1 MIKSRIIRSLIAFI
15 VLAMSWGCASNPE
28 PTQTITDQNVS
39 RFIEVLSSDSMRGRQ
54 ALDQGAD
61 KAAEFIATEFKKLG
75 LRPISGE
82 DDFYQEFPL
91 YQFDVS
97 SLLVTING
105 RQLDNQQV
113 MISGGQT
120 EVTWNSDNLPEVKH
134 IPASDHVA
142 QEISQLLSSN
152 ESMLVTVDPQHKDMF
167 SRYKR
172 YLERSNFQLGGD
184 ADPTTKIFVL
194 SNHEVRS
201 AQVNLTL
208 NRTEHILKNVV
219 GMIPGAR
226 EDEQIIYS
234 AHYDHIGIMSPVDQD
249 SIANGADD
257 NASGTTGVLALA
269 NHYVQQTTPMR
280 TQIFVAFTGE
290 EMGMLGSKYFS
301 RQLDPEE
308 VVAMINLEMI
318 GKPSRFG
325 ANSAYI
331 TGYDESDLGKI
342 LQHNTEGMEFS
353 FHGDPYPEQNLF
365 YRSDNATLARMGVP
379 AHTISTVQIDMDS
392 LYHSVNDEVE
402 SLNIP
407 HLRNTIRG
415 VVWGTQSLVDGSDT
429 PTRVD
434 PQRLQ

>member
-1 MIKSRIIRSLIAFI
+1 
-15 VLAMSWGCASNPE
+15 
-28 PTQTITDQNVS
+28 
-39 RFIEVLSSDSMRGRQ
+39 
-54 ALDQGAD
+54 
-61 KAAEFIATEFKKLG
+61 
-75 LRPISGE
+75 
-82 DDFYQEFPL
+82 
-91 YQFDVS
+91 
-97 SLLVTING
+97 
-105 RQLDNQQV
+105 
-113 MISGGQT
+113 
-120 EVTWNSDNLPEVKH
+120 
-134 IPASDHVA
+134 
-142 QEISQLLSSN
+142 
-152 ESMLVTVDPQHKDMF
+152 
-167 SRYKR
+167 
-172 YLERSNFQLGGD
+172 
-184 ADPTTKIFVL
+184 
-194 SNHEVRS
+194 
-201 AQVNLTL
+201 
-208 NRTEHILKNVV
+208 
-219 GMIPGAR
+219 
-226 EDEQIIYS
+226 
-234 AHYDHIGIMSPVDQD
+234 
-249 SIANGADD
+249 
-257 NASGTTGVLALA
+257 LALA

-353 FHGDPYPEQNLF
+353 FHSDPYPEQNLF